1 MGEKQMRLEGRFS
14 KISPAKLILAGV
26 MLWVGFVTVL
36 HMGLNVDWSSQAKN
50 KLNVAYIP
58 VT

>member
-1 MGEKQMRLEGRFS
+1 MRVEGRFS
-14 KISPAKLILAGV
+14 KISPAKLIVAGV
-26 MLWVGFVTVL
+26 VLCVGLVTVL
-36 HMGLNVDWSSQAKN
+36 HMGLNVDWSSQGKN